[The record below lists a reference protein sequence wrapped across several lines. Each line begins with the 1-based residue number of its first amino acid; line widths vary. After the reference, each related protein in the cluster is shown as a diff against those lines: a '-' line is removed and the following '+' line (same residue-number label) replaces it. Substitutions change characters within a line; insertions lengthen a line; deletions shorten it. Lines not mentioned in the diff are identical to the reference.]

1 MTFLEQQAYREK
13 LSANRVELAKRL
25 YVQQLSR
32 ENLTMWPGNALD
44 ALAME
49 CVRAAM
55 HFNIAEAQIWDIYCG
70 EKEAK
75 DGKASPG

>member
-1 MTFLEQQAYREK
+1 MTFLEQQAYRER

-25 YVQQLSR
+25 YVEQLSR

-44 ALAME
+44 ALAKE

-55 HFNIAEAQIWDIYCG
+55 HFNIAEAEIWEIYCG
-70 EKEAK
+70 EEAK
-75 DGKASPG
+75 DGKASPR